1 MKFISSKNISK
12 FIVILPLSGIIITSF
27 LLSFVSVYTVK
38 NNFEKE
44 KLKVTKEFFNSLQKI
59 TKQRVELAYNIIDAL
74 YKDKKD
80 YNQTVKIIQKVLDKM
95 KWENKGY
102 IFVFDYKGNVVYHI
116 NKKFIG
122 TNRWNI
128 QRRGVKIVR
137 LLINSAL
144 KHPEG
149 TYVKYFAYN
158 PGGSSQQKVSY
169 VKIYKPL
176 KIIIGS
182 GVYLDY
188 LDKKLLKKQK
198 QYKEMLNRIIK
209 NIAVGT
215 LIILIFM
222 LTVIYYFA
230 SILRNLFN
238 TYNEE
243 IQKEKEILF
252 KKANF
257 DLLTGLYNR
266 EYFMYQLKKLLHITQ
281 RENKK
286 LAVVFIDLDRFKE
299 INDTLGHQSGDK
311 VLKIIAKR
319 LKKSIRKS
327 DIVSRFGGDEFVIL
341 FYDVNSFEIINIL
354 EKILNK
360 IKKPVILNDVKYY
373 LSASLGVT
381 IAPNDG
387 TEAETLIKNADT
399 AMYKAKSAGKDRF
412 EFYTKSMSE
421 EANKRINL
429 KNSLYRAMEKNEF
442 RIFFQPQIDKNNK
455 LSGMEVLIR
464 WQHPVKG
471 LISPV
476 EFIPLAIE
484 IGIIDKIDLWVIEH
498 SMIQYK
504 IWLEKGYNP
513 GVISCNVT
521 IFQLEKKDFSED
533 LKSLLEKHS
542 FNPEYLNLE
551 VTEESIMKNPDKSL
565 NILNKIRKLGVCV
578 NIDDF
583 GTGYSSLAYLKKLPV
598 SKIKIDR
605 MFIKDIPD
613 DTDDMVITKIII
625 ELARSLNLKV
635 IAEGVE
641 TDKQKEFVF
650 SNGCDYIQGYYYSP
664 PIPAD
669 EFEEKFLKKG

>member
-1 MKFISSKNISK
+1 LKFISSKNISK